1 MAHTVLSRRTMLGLL
16 TTAASCPRVFAAP
29 LATSRAD
36 FLEDLSRR
44 AFLYFWE
51 RASTATGL
59 VLDRAVNSDNADS
72 RNVAS
77 CAATG
82 FGLTALCI
90 AAKRGWMDRERL
102 RQRALTTLDHFANQA
117 AHEQGWFYHFVNAH
131 TGERVWNSEISSIDT
146 ALLLGGVLTARQFFN
161 DAEITRLADKIYGR
175 VDFRWMLDGHP
186 TLLCHGWKPESG
198 FLGCRWDSYSEHSIL
213 HLLALGS
220 PSLTIPAE
228 AWYAW
233 RRPRI
238 SYAGINYLGG
248 PTLFVHQYSHAWVDF
263 RHLHE
268 AEGAGIDWFAN
279 SVNATLAHRAFCI
292 DLGMTEFPGC
302 YDANQWG
309 ITSSD
314 SAKGY
319 VAWGGPPRH
328 PAIDGSIVP
337 CAAAGSLMFTP
348 ELCLDALTTMKQR
361 FGDRIWN
368 RYGFCD
374 AFHPLNGWTAPDVL
388 GIDLGITLLS
398 AENARSGSVWQWFM
412 QNEPIRRA
420 LSIANIVDKTGKFA

>member
-1 MAHTVLSRRTMLGLL
+1 MAPTALSRRTMLALL
-16 TTAASCPRVFAAP
+16 TAVAPSRQVLAFP
-29 LATSRAD
+29 LASPHTG
-36 FLEDLSRR
+36 FLEDLSQR

-51 RASTATGL
+51 RASPITGL
-59 VLDRAVNSDNADS
+59 VLDRAVNSDGADS

-90 AAKRGWMDRERL
+90 AASRGWMDPRRL
-102 RQRALTTLDHFANQA
+102 RQRVLTTLEHFANQA
-117 AHEQGWFYHFVNAH
+117 AHEQGWFYHFVNAD

-161 DAEITRLADKIYGR
+161 DPEITRLADKIYSR
-175 VDFRWMLDGHP
+175 VDFRWMLNGHA

-198 FLGCRWDSYSEHSIL
+198 FLGCRWDSYCEHSIL
-213 HLLALGS
+213 HLLAIGS
-220 PSLTIPAE
+220 PSMTIPPE

-233 RRPRI
+233 RRPKI

-248 PTLFVHQYSHAWVDF
+248 PTLFVHQYSHAWLDF
-263 RHLHE
+263 RDLQD
-268 AEGAGIDWFAN
+268 AEGLGVDWFAN

-292 DLGMTEFPGC
+292 DLGKAEFPGC
-302 YDANQWG
+302 YDENLWG
-309 ITSSD
+309 ITASD
-314 SAKGY
+314 SNRGY
-319 VAWGGPPRH
+319 IAWGGPPRH
-328 PAIDGSIVP
+328 PSIDGSVVP

-348 ELCLDALTTMKQR
+348 NLSLQALTAMQQR

-374 AFHPLNGWTAPDVL
+374 AFHPLL
-388 GIDLGITLLS
+388 
-398 AENARSGSVWQWFM
+398 R
-412 QNEPIRRA
+412 
-420 LSIANIVDKTGKFA
+420 K